1 MAADRAVPSSE
12 NPLTSAEADALF
24 APLAG
29 AGGIALAVSGGADSV
44 ALMRLVADWRARN
57 GLAMPVTVFTV
68 DHGLRAEARAEAE
81 QAGAWARAVGL
92 NHEILTW
99 HGEKPVADI
108 QAAARAARYR
118 LLVDACAR
126 SGLSHLALAHHR
138 DDQAETVLMRLARG
152 SGVDGLAAM
161 AEDTVRDGL
170 TVVRPLLDQPKAR
183 LVATLRALGQDWIE
197 DPSNAD
203 KRFARPRLRS
213 LMPALA
219 GEGMTAERLADT
231 ARRMRRVRAALDQ
244 AAGELHEHC
253 VSEDRAGFCRLDR
266 DRFADAPE
274 EIGLRVLSRL
284 LMGIGGGDYPPRLDR
299 LERLYGLLTVPMGED
314 DSGTIAT
321 LAGCRIGARRGALWV
336 SREWGRSGLPVTEIA
351 DARPVNWDGRFE
363 VRSDLAISGAKSG
376 EAAYSVRALGRD
388 GLQVLRAGSRLRE
401 MPAAVAHVAPAVFR
415 GPKLVAAP
423 LVEAEPGPYSPPGF
437 TFRFLGRTK
446 FANGGMVP

>member
-1 MAADRAVPSSE
+1 MAADRTAPSSE
-12 NPLTSAEADALF
+12 NPLTRAEADALF
-24 APLAG
+24 APLVD

-81 QAGAWARAVGL
+81 QVGAWARAVGL

-118 LLVDACAR
+118 LLIEACAR
-126 SGLSHLALAHHR
+126 GGLSHLALAHHR

-161 AEDTVRDGL
+161 AEDTIRDGL
-170 TVVRPLLDQPKAR
+170 TMVRPLLDQPKAR
-183 LVATLRALGQDWIE
+183 LVATLRALGQDWVE
-197 DPSNAD
+197 DPTNAD
-203 KRFARPRLRS
+203 RRFARPRLRS

-219 GEGMTAERLADT
+219 GEGMTAERLAET

-244 AAGELHEHC
+244 AAGDLHEHC

-284 LMGIGGGDYPPRLDR
+284 LMGIGGSDYPPRLDR
-299 LERLYGLLTVPMGED
+299 LERLYGLLTAPEGED

-321 LAGCRIGARRGALWV
+321 LAGCRIGSRRGEIWV
-336 SREWGRSGLPVTEIA
+336 SREWGRAGLPVAELA
-351 DARPVNWDGRFE
+351 DARPVTWDGRFE
-363 VRSDLAISGAKSG
+363 VTSDIVKSGAMRG
-376 EAAYSVRALGRD
+376 DAAYAVRALGRD

-415 GPKLVAAP
+415 GRKLVAAP

>member
-1 MAADRAVPSSE
+1 MAADRTAPSSE
-12 NPLTSAEADALF
+12 RPLTRAEADALF
-24 APLAG
+24 APLVD

-81 QAGAWARAVGL
+81 QVGAWARAVGL
-92 NHEILTW
+92 DHDILTW
-99 HGEKPVADI
+99 HGEKPGADI

-118 LLVDACAR
+118 LLIEACTR
-126 SGLSHLALAHHR
+126 GGLSHLVLAHHR

-161 AEDTVRDGL
+161 AEDTDRDGL
-170 TVVRPLLDQPKAR
+170 TILRPLLDLSKAR

-197 DPSNAD
+197 DPTNAD
-203 KRFARPRLRS
+203 RRFARPRLRS
-213 LMPALA
+213 LMPALEA
-219 GEGMTAERLADT
+219 EGLTATRLAET
-231 ARRMRRVRAALDQ
+231 ARRMQRVRAALDQ
-244 AAGELHEHC
+244 AAGDLHEHC
-253 VSEDRAGFCRLDR
+253 VSEDQAGFCRLDR
-266 DRFADAPE
+266 RRLAAAPE

-299 LERLYGLLTVPMGED
+299 LERLYSLLIAPTGED
-314 DSGTIAT
+314 GGTIAT
-321 LAGCRIGARRGALWV
+321 LAGCRIGARRGEIWV
-336 SREWGRSGLPVTEIA
+336 SREWGRAGLPIAEIA
-351 DARPVNWDGRFE
+351 DARPVTWDGRFE
-363 VRSDLAISGAKSG
+363 VTSDIVMSGD
-376 EAAYSVRALGRD
+376 AAYAVRALGRD
-388 GLQVLRAGSRLRE
+388 GLQVLRTGSRLRE

-415 GPKLVAAP
+415 GPQLIAAP